1 MTDWDQV
8 VEYIHNAMEAVDEA
22 HDRTEELRENT
33 NHETFDAFREQMNVL
48 LEHLGKLKMVL
59 DNEEAY
65 AMDELMDALSRVYSG
80 HSADYRR
87 TPRMSQEQS
96 KN

>member
-8 VEYIHNAMEAVDEA
+8 IEYIHNAMEAVDEA
-22 HDRTEELRENT
+22 HSASEELREQA
-33 NHETFDAFREQMNVL
+33 NHATFDAFREKMEALQ
-48 LEHLGKLKMVL
+48 EHLTRLKTVL

-80 HSADYRR
+80 HRAEYRR
-87 TPRMSQEQS
+87 TPRMQEER
-96 KN
+96 